1 MTRTTRRD
9 CLALA
14 ATAGAWALA
23 PRLIAAQQSGPLI
36 TRPIPSTGERLPI
49 IGLGSSATFS
59 EAAAQ
64 DDTGAVRGVLAKMIE
79 LGGKVFDTAPGYGAS
94 EQLAGKIVKEIDTKH
109 EIFWATKLNAAGW
122 GGRTADPK
130 AARAQVAASFDRLG
144 RDKID
149 LIQVHNLADLDGQF
163 PILRE
168 LKQQGRVR
176 YIGTTSTFKGQY
188 DVLERFMKATNDCDF
203 IGIDYS
209 VDNLSAEQRILPLAQ
224 EKKIAV
230 LGYMPTGR
238 TRLFQRVKGQEVPG
252 WAREFGAETWAQFF
266 LKFAA
271 SHPAITVV
279 TPATSKPEHMVDN
292 MGAALGRLPTDAERK
307 RMVELIAKLPG

>member
-1 MTRTTRRD
+1 MTTRRD

-14 ATAGAWALA
+14 ATAGAVWALG

-59 EAAAQ
+59 EAAGQ
-64 DDTGAVRGVLAKMIE
+64 SDTDAVRSVLAKMIE

-94 EQLAGKIVKEIDTKH
+94 EQLAGKIVQEIDKKH
-109 EIFWATKLNAAGW
+109 EVFWATKLNVAGW

-130 AARAQVAASFDRLG
+130 AARAQVAASFDRIG

-149 LIQVHNLADLDGQF
+149 LIQVHNVADLEGQF

-188 DVLERFMKATNDCDF
+188 DVLERFLKTTNDCDF

-209 VDNLSAEQRILPLAQ
+209 VDNLSAEERILPLAQ

-238 TRLFQRVKGQEVPG
+238 TRLFQRVKGQDVPG
-252 WAREFGAETWAQFF
+252 WARELGAETWAQFF

-279 TPATSKPEHMVDN
+279 TPATSKPEHMLDN
-292 MGAALGRLPTDAERK
+292 MAAARGRLPTDAERK
-307 RMVELIAKLPG
+307 RMVDFVAKLPG

>member
-1 MTRTTRRD
+1 M
-9 CLALA
+9 
-14 ATAGAWALA
+14 GAIWSLA

-36 TRPIPSTGERLPI
+36 TRPIPSTGERLPV
-49 IGLGSSATFS
+49 IGLGSSTSFS
-59 EAAAQ
+59 QAAGQ
-64 DDTGAVRGVLAKMIE
+64 DDTEAVRSVLAKMIE

-130 AARAQVAASFDRLG
+130 AARAQVAESFDRLG

-149 LIQVHNLADLDGQF
+149 LIQVHNVADLEGQF

-209 VDNLSAEQRILPLAQ
+209 VDNLSAEERILPLAQ
-224 EKKIAV
+224 EKNIAV

-238 TRLFQRVKGQEVPG
+238 KRLFEVTKGHDVPD
-252 WAREFGAETWAQFF
+252 WAREFGAQTWGQFI

-271 SHPAITVV
+271 SHPAMTVV
-279 TPATSKPEHMVDN
+279 TPATSKVEHMVDN
-292 MGAALGRLPTDAERK
+292 MGAAHGRLPTDAERK
-307 RMVELIAKLPG
+307 RMVDFIAKLPG

>member
-1 MTRTTRRD
+1 MTTRRE
-9 CLALA
+9 CLSLA
-14 ATAGAWALA
+14 ATAGALWALG
-23 PRLIAAQQSGPLI
+23 PRLVAAQQSGPLI

-49 IGLGSSATFS
+49 IGLGSSTTFS
-59 EAAAQ
+59 AAAGQ
-64 DDTGAVRGVLAKMIE
+64 DDTEAVRSVLAKMIE
-79 LGGKVFDTAPGYGAS
+79 LGGKVFDTAPAYGAS
-94 EQLAGKIVKEIDTKH
+94 EQVAGKIVKEIDTKH

-149 LIQVHNLADLDGQF
+149 LIQVHNVADLEGQF

-168 LKQQGRVR
+168 FKQQGRVR

-188 DVLERFMKATNDCDF
+188 DVLERFMKSTNDCDF

-209 VDNLSAEQRILPLAQ
+209 VDNRSAEERILPLAQ
-224 EKKIAV
+224 EKNIAV

-238 TRLFQRVKGQEVPG
+238 KRLFEIVKGHDVPD
-252 WAREFGAETWAQFF
+252 WAHEFGAQTWGQFI

-271 SHPAITVV
+271 SHPAMTVV
-279 TPATSKPEHMVDN
+279 TPATSKVEHMVDN
-292 MGAALGRLPTDAERK
+292 MGAAHGRLPTDAERK
-307 RMVELIAKLPG
+307 RMVDFIAKLPG

>member
-1 MTRTTRRD
+1 MTTRRE

-14 ATAGAWALA
+14 SASAVCTLV
-23 PRLIAAQQSGPLI
+23 PRLIVAQQGGELI
-36 TRPIPSTGERLPI
+36 TRPIPSTGEKLPI

-59 EAAAQ
+59 EAAGQ
-64 DDTGAVRGVLAKMIE
+64 DDTAAVRNVLTKMIE
-79 LGGKVFDTAPGYGAS
+79 LGGKVFDTAPAYGAS

-130 AARAQVAASFDRLG
+130 VARAQVAASFDRLG

-149 LIQVHNLADLDGQF
+149 LIQVHNVADLEGQF

-168 LKQQGRVR
+168 FKQQGRVR
-176 YIGTTSTFKGQY
+176 YVGTTSTFKGQY
-188 DVLERFMKATNDCDF
+188 DVLERFMKSTSDCDF

-209 VDNLSAEQRILPLAQ
+209 VDNLSAEERILPLAQ
-224 EKKIAV
+224 DKKIAV

-238 TRLFQRVKGQEVPG
+238 TRLFQRVKGQEVPAF
-252 WAREFGAETWAQFF
+252 ARELGAETWAQFF

-292 MGAALGRLPTDAERK
+292 MGAARGRLPTDAERK
-307 RMVELIAKLPG
+307 RMVDFIAKLPG

>member
-1 MTRTTRRD
+1 MTTRRE
-9 CLALA
+9 CLTLA
-14 ATAGAWALA
+14 ATAGAVWALG
-23 PRLIAAQQSGPLI
+23 PRLVAAQQSGPLI

-49 IGLGSSATFS
+49 IGLGSSTSFS
-59 EAAAQ
+59 QAAGQ
-64 DDTGAVRGVLAKMIE
+64 DDTEAVRSVLAKMIE

-94 EQLAGKIVKEIDTKH
+94 EQVAGKIVKEIDTKH

-130 AARAQVAASFDRLG
+130 AARAQLAASFDRLG

-209 VDNLSAEQRILPLAQ
+209 VDNLSAEERILPLAQ

-252 WAREFGAETWAQFF
+252 WARELGAETWAQFF

-292 MGAALGRLPTDAERK
+292 MGAAHGRLPTEAERK
-307 RMVELIAKLPG
+307 RMVDFIAKLPG

>member
-1 MTRTTRRD
+1 MTSRRE
-9 CLALA
+9 CLKLA
-14 ATAGAWALA
+14 ATAGAIWALG
-23 PRLIAAQQSGPLI
+23 PRLVAAQQAGPLI
-36 TRPIPSTGERLPI
+36 TRPIPSTGEQLPI

-59 EAAAQ
+59 EAAGQ
-64 DDTGAVRGVLAKMIE
+64 DDTEAVRSVLAKMIE
-79 LGGKVFDTAPGYGAS
+79 LGGKVFDTAPAYGAS
-94 EQLAGKIVKEIDTKH
+94 EQLAGKIVKEIDTKR

-130 AARAQVAASFDRLG
+130 KAHEQVAASFDRLG

-149 LIQVHNLADLDGQF
+149 LIQVHNVADLEGQF

-209 VDNLSAEQRILPLAQ
+209 VDNLSAAERILPLAQ

-238 TRLFQRVKGQEVPG
+238 TRLFQRVKGQEVPAF
-252 WAREFGAETWAQFF
+252 AREFGVETWAQFF

-292 MGAALGRLPTDAERK
+292 MGAARGRLPSDAERK
-307 RMVELIAKLPG
+307 RMVDFIAKLPA

>member
-1 MTRTTRRD
+1 MTTRRD
-9 CLALA
+9 CLAFA
-14 ATAGAWALA
+14 ASASAVWALG
-23 PRLIAAQQSGPLI
+23 PRLAAAQQSGPLI
-36 TRPIPSTGERLPI
+36 TRPIPTTGERLPI

-59 EAAAQ
+59 EAASQ
-64 DDTGAVRGVLAKMIE
+64 DTAAIRGVLAKMIE
-79 LGGKVFDTAPGYGAS
+79 LGGKVFDTAPAYGAS
-94 EQLAGKIVKEIDTKH
+94 EKTAGQIVKEIDTKH

-149 LIQVHNLADLDGQF
+149 LIQVHNVADLEGQF

-188 DVLERFMKATNDCDF
+188 DVLERFMKLTNDCDF

-209 VDNLSAEQRILPLAQ
+209 VDNLSAEERILPLAQ
-224 EKKIAV
+224 DKKIAV

-238 TRLFQRVKGQEVPG
+238 TRLFQRVKGEEVPA

-292 MGAALGRLPTDAERK
+292 MGAAHGRLPTEAERK
-307 RMVELIAKLPG
+307 RMVDFVAKLPG